1 MRPIRPDAAA
11 EPPGDRETL
20 DGTVGRIRF
29 HSAESFWTIAALA
42 TARQFQ
48 PLTIVGTMPGLAEG
62 MRVSLTGRWEEN
74 PRFGRQFK
82 VERWH
87 EIVPATRAGLEGYLA
102 SGFIPGVGPKLA
114 ARIVERFGADALDVV
129 MAHPERL
136 AEVPGLGPKRAKDV
150 VAAVRERRGA
160 QDAMVF
166 LLGLGIPRGLAVRIY
181 KRYGDEAGRLVRENP
196 YRLVIDVH
204 GIGFVK
210 ADQVARGLQIAAD
223 HPERLAAGVVHVI
236 REARSSGH
244 VRLPQG
250 AVVAR
255 AAALLERPEVEVEG
269 AIAGLVTRGRLV
281 AFGDPA
287 RADVSLYLPALY
299 DAECGASHH
308 LARLMGVPVGG
319 DAPEPPPTRGAPVLD
334 ARAAEAAALAASE
347 RLKVTLARNQL
358 RAVALALRE
367 PVVIITGGPGTGKT
381 TIIRALLEATPLPP
395 ARVALAAPTGRA
407 ARRISETTGR
417 PASTLHRLLEFNP
430 LENTFA
436 KTEED
441 PIAADL
447 VIIDECS
454 MVDLPLFHALVRA
467 VATGARLV
475 LVGDGDQLPP
485 VGPGAPLTDMIA
497 SDRVPVARL
506 TDIFRQGEGS
516 LIVEAAHAVNRGEPV
531 AVTASQAGL
540 SDFYFLVR
548 EDPEAVL
555 ETIEKLVAERIPE
568 RFGLDPVRDVQVLTP
583 MRGGPLGVE
592 ALNARLQR
600 RLNPAPSEGASG
612 PPSPPPRPAADFAL
626 TASNAP
632 VASSEGSRERLQL
645 RPRDKVMQIRNDYE
659 RNVFNGDIGYVQSVD
674 RARGGLVVQMDDR
687 LVTYDREAA
696 DDLVPAYAVTIHKS
710 QGSEYPAVVVPVST
724 QHFIMLKR
732 NLLYTAITR
741 GKRLVVLVGTE
752 RAMRAAVSNATVERR
767 ESGFIDRLRAAIDSG
782 VPLLAYAPR
791 GPSGL
796 DALDL
801 DDLE

>member
-1 MRPIRPDAAA
+1 MRPSRPDATP
-11 EPPGDRETL
+11 EPTGDRETL

-29 HSAESFWTIAALA
+29 HSAETFWTIAALA

-48 PLTIVGTMPGLAEG
+48 PVTIVGSMPGLAEG
-62 MRVSLTGRWEEN
+62 MRVSLSGRWEESA
-74 PRFGRQFK
+74 RFGRQFK

-114 ARIVERFGADALDVV
+114 ARIVERFGEQALDVV
-129 MAHPERL
+129 MGHPERL
-136 AEVPGLGPKRAKDV
+136 AEVPGLGPKRARDV

-223 HPERLAAGVVHVI
+223 HPERLAAGVIHII

-269 AIAGLVTRGRLV
+269 AITALVTRGRLV
-281 AFGDPA
+281 AFGDPT
-287 RADVSLYLPALY
+287 RADVTLYLPALH
-299 DAECGASHH
+299 DAECGASYH
-308 LARLMGVPVGG
+308 LARLMGVPVG
-319 DAPEPPPTRGAPVLD
+319 DAPDAPQTGGAPVLD
-334 ARAAEAAALAASE
+334 ARAAEAAALEASE

-430 LENTFA
+430 LENSFA

-531 AVTASQAGL
+531 PVTPSQAGL
-540 SDFYFLVR
+540 SDFYFLQR
-548 EDPEAVL
+548 DDPEAVL
-555 ETIEKLVAERIPE
+555 DTIEKLVAERIPE

-583 MRGGPLGVE
+583 MRGGPIGVE

-600 RLNPAPSEGASG
+600 RLNPAPDAGGAPSQPAG
-612 PPSPPPRPAADFAL
+612 PDKGDDFAL
-626 TASNAP
+626 TPSRTPRAPSDAS
-632 VASSEGSRERLQL
+632 RDRLQL

-767 ESGFIDRLRAAIDSG
+767 ESGFIDRLRAAVDSG
-782 VPLLAYAPR
+782 RPLLTWQPR
-791 GPSGL
+791 SPSGL
-796 DALDL
+796 DDLDL
-801 DDLE
+801 EDLD